1 LPAWPRHWA
10 LSFHLTPL
18 NSEIACRIPTLPQ
31 HSEFGVGDYKT
42 EKSACGTQAGNE
54 KDICV
59 KEDKHDA
66 EHRVAAVK
74 CYALAGEAKNA
85 CIAAAKATYSIQ

>member
-1 LPAWPRHWA
+1 MR
-10 LSFHLTPL
+10 SFHLTQL

-31 HSEFGVGDYKT
+31 HSQFGAGDYKT
-42 EKSACGTQAGNE
+42 EKSDCGTQAGND

-66 EHRVAAVK
+66 EHKVAAEK
-74 CYALAGEAKNA
+74 CQALAGEAKDA
-85 CIAAAKATYSIQ
+85 CIAAAKAKYGIK

>member
-1 LPAWPRHWA
+1 VR
-10 LSFHLTPL
+10 SFHLTQL

-31 HSEFGVGDYKT
+31 HSQFGAGDYKT
-42 EKSACGTQAGNE
+42 EKSDCGTQAGND

-66 EHRVAAVK
+66 EHKVAAEK
-74 CYALAGEAKNA
+74 CQALAGEAKDA
-85 CIAAAKATYSIQ
+85 CIAAAKAKYGIK